1 MEFARRNRWRVNKD
15 WHEKV
20 RKYRGHHCRAAF
32 SLLGYTPHYKSFI
45 TPRRVARI
53 DSVLPGENI
62 SSNTVQTEV
71 PISETVTVAIPSGLP
86 VESGDQSPGREPA
99 PLSPPSSVSSEVG
112 AEL

>member
-1 MEFARRNRWRVNKD
+1 MNKD

-45 TPRRVARI
+45 TPRRVTGI

-62 SSNTVQTEV
+62 SPNIVQTEV
-71 PISETVTVAIPSGLP
+71 PISETVTVAIPSGIP
-86 VESGDQSPGREPA
+86 AESVEESQGREPA
-99 PLSPPSSVSSEVG
+99 RIVR
-112 AEL
+112 AETGRKRQR